1 MNKLFKTGLVAL
13 FSCLVWT
20 GMAQQQVDTKLP
32 REVPSPAKI
41 AKKMTDEM
49 SKELQLNEK
58 QYAKIY
64 KLNLKEQKDRFKAQ
78 QSSSASSSE
87 RPPMGD
93 RPSFD
98 GSDDERPPMPSG
110 ERPEMR
116 MRQGG
121 GSEMTEDAAET
132 LHKAELKKEKKI
144 KKILTSEQYVKW
156 GEMQKKMKKEMKFNM
171 PKEHK
176 DKASDK
182 ES

>member
-78 QSSSASSSE
+78 QSSSASSNE

-110 ERPEMR
+110 ERPEMG

-132 LHKAELKKEKKI
+132 LHKAEVKKEKKI
-144 KKILTSEQYVKW
+144 KKILTAEQSAKW
-156 GEMQKKMKKEMKFNM
+156 SKMQEKMKEGMKPEMHRM
-171 PKEHK
+171 HK
-176 DKASDK
+176 GEGPGQDS
-182 ES
+182 